1 MISLANDKNFSTGM
15 PQGSNLTSLFFNI
28 FLLIVSFFLLK
39 IQLFATDDNTIY
51 SSDENANIVINRL
64 RQDFVIILEWF
75 YKTA

>member
-15 PQGSNLTSLFFNI
+15 PSSLFFNI